1 MNRLDIVF
9 VNRRIASPT
18 VLPRWRFF
26 GGKYPRKILVRF
38 VGRFNTL
45 LLFRWAKYHLF
56 SSCNHL
62 AGSALVCNVP
72 FGVQDDDIV
81 CIDETLDCLCQ
92 YFLDLVSIYRFAYQH
107 EWPR

>member
-1 MNRLDIVF
+1 MRYIILTGQDESHDKDRACNEKYRCAEGVNCLDIVF

-18 VLPRWRFF
+18 VLPCGRFF
-26 GGKYPRKILVRF
+26 DGKNPRKILLGF
-38 VGRFNTL
+38 VGRFNTW

-72 FGVQDDDIV
+72 F
-81 CIDETLDCLCQ
+81 
-92 YFLDLVSIYRFAYQH
+92 
-107 EWPR
+107 